1 MILKIDNII
10 VEFKGGLITTKDK
23 LLKKQLNDLLSIV
36 DASPEKGNNL
46 LLLIEEV
53 FESVEVIEGLEN
65 IIY

>member
-23 LLKKQLNDLLSIV
+23 FLQKQLNDLLSIV

>member
-23 LLKKQLNDLLSIV
+23 LLKKQLNDLLSVV